1 MDNSEELITKTQAAL
16 SGSEEV
22 KAAGVF
28 ALADDYKAI
37 AVGGATTSLLMP
49 SHSPLGAGLE
59 AGATIEG
66 TRQVMAAKEGVTAR
80 MLVAV
85 TEGTIFVFGLGLTGT
100 DPQDKLFEFDRE
112 TTEVVIKKWGLSRHL
127 NITEEGSEKT
137 LKLTGDTMKHSA
149 SGAGDRRVLAELA
162 S

>member
-1 MDNSEELITKTQAAL
+1 MDNSEELITKAQAAL
-16 SGSEEV
+16 DGSEV
-22 KAAGVF
+22 VIAAGVF

-37 AVGGATTSLLMP
+37 AVGGATSSLLMP
-49 SHSPLGAGLE
+49 SHSPLASGLE

-85 TEGTIFVFGLGLTGT
+85 SEKSIHVFGLGLTGT
-100 DPQDKLFEFDRE
+100 DPKDRLFDFDRE
-112 TTEVVIKKWGLSRHL
+112 TTEVVINKWGLSRHL
-127 NITEEGSEKT
+127 NITGEGSDKT